1 MPNYETYEELGIV
14 ALGMIYDWD
23 VLWSKEATEE
33 QVRAEERREYIDE
46 AMIEITQ
53 KMKRKHDLTA
63 LNEYTI
69 LGWKENSA
77 LVEYP
82 NLTNDKD
89 VLAKIG
95 SHLLKTGVIE
105 QLSVFVDGTMLDVF
119 DMQERQAMLEQAL
132 ENARKIKSE
141 KNFNL

>member
-1 MPNYETYEELGIV
+1 
-14 ALGMIYDWD
+14 
-23 VLWSKEATEE
+23 
-33 QVRAEERREYIDE
+33 
-46 AMIEITQ
+46 
-53 KMKRKHDLTA
+53 MKRKHNLTA

-69 LGWKENSA
+69 LGWKDNSA

-89 VLAKIG
+89 VLARIG

-105 QLSVFVDGTMLDVF
+105 QLSVFVDGVMLDVF

-132 ENARKIKSE
+132 ENARKIKAE
-141 KNFNL
+141 KNFNLQDAREDIDLRLAKEKEEEAELREATRTAQKEKLQELQEK

>member
-1 MPNYETYEELGIV
+1 
-14 ALGMIYDWD
+14 
-23 VLWSKEATEE
+23 
-33 QVRAEERREYIDE
+33 
-46 AMIEITQ
+46 
-53 KMKRKHDLTA
+53 MKRKHDLTA

-105 QLSVFVDGTMLDVF
+105 
-119 DMQERQAMLEQAL
+119 
-132 ENARKIKSE
+132 
-141 KNFNL
+141 

>member
-1 MPNYETYEELGIV
+1 M
-14 ALGMIYDWD
+14 
-23 VLWSKEATEE
+23 
-33 QVRAEERREYIDE
+33 RAEERREYIDE
-46 AMIEITQ
+46 AMIEITS
-53 KMKRKHDLTA
+53 KMKRKHNLTA

-69 LGWKENSA
+69 LGLKDNSA

-105 QLSVFVDGTMLDVF
+105 
-119 DMQERQAMLEQAL
+119 
-132 ENARKIKSE
+132 
-141 KNFNL
+141 

>member
-1 MPNYETYEELGIV
+1 
-14 ALGMIYDWD
+14 
-23 VLWSKEATEE
+23 
-33 QVRAEERREYIDE
+33 
-46 AMIEITQ
+46 
-53 KMKRKHDLTA
+53 MKRKHNLTA

-69 LGWKENSA
+69 LGWKDNSA

-105 QLSVFVDGTMLDVF
+105 QLSVFVDGVMLDVF

-132 ENARKIKSE
+132 ENARKIKAE
-141 KNFNL
+141 KNFNLQDAREDIDLRLAKEKEEEAELREATRTAQKEKLQELQEK

>member
-1 MPNYETYEELGIV
+1 
-14 ALGMIYDWD
+14 
-23 VLWSKEATEE
+23 
-33 QVRAEERREYIDE
+33 
-46 AMIEITQ
+46 
-53 KMKRKHDLTA
+53 MKRKHNLTA

-69 LGWKENSA
+69 LGLKDNSA

-105 QLSVFVDGTMLDVF
+105 QLSVFVDGVMLDVF

-132 ENARKIKSE
+132 ENARKIKAE
-141 KNFNL
+141 KNFNLQDAREDIDLRLAKEKEEEAELREATRTAQKEKLQELQEK